1 MTRVPSLLADW
12 GTTRLRLYLCSAE
25 GESGPR
31 LVASVSGPGVKF
43 DAHFEQ
49 VFLEHAAR
57 LPPHGPLDV
66 VITGMIGSNIG
77 WHETGYVPCPA
88 NWQDYV
94 AAARSFAVRNYRI
107 SILPGVSCE
116 NAFGYRDI
124 MRGEEVQ
131 VLGALRAGAID
142 ETRHL
147 VCLPG
152 THSKWVLVENRSLD
166 AFATSMPGELF
177 DVLSS
182 HSVLVPPGARGQ
194 HPRLPVASH
203 AFDQGVELL
212 RANAELALAQALFAV
227 RCRQVSGELAADDA
241 LSCLSGVIV
250 AADIRDVGLPLVRQH
265 AVERPVTVI
274 GDPQLAALYV
284 RALSAFGVP
293 GHPLDAEQCTLSGLD
308 ACRRLLAAE
317 VPDAT

>member
-1 MTRVPSLLADW
+1 MRCGPHRQVCLHAERPEAPRVTRVPSLLADW

-94 AAARSFAVRNYRI
+94 ATCPLASRCTTIGFRSCRACPVRTRSATGTSCVARRCRCWARSAPAP
-107 SILPGVSCE
+107 STK
-116 NAFGYRDI
+116 
-124 MRGEEVQ
+124 RGTSS
-131 VLGALRAGAID
+131 ACRARTASGCWWRTA
-142 ETRHL
+142 R
-147 VCLPG
+147 
-152 THSKWVLVENRSLD
+152 
-166 AFATSMPGELF
+166 SMPSRRRCAGELF
-177 DVLSS
+177 DVLSKS

-227 RCRQVSGELAADDA
+227 RCRQVSGGTGRSMTRCPACPA
-241 LSCLSGVIV
+241 SSWQPTSG
-250 AADIRDVGLPLVRQH
+250 
-265 AVERPVTVI
+265 TW
-274 GDPQLAALYV
+274 
-284 RALSAFGVP
+284 
-293 GHPLDAEQCTLSGLD
+293 
-308 ACRRLLAAE
+308 ACRSSTSTLWSAR
-317 VPDAT
+317 